1 MMVLKCNE
9 FYHENALTRF
19 VNDYCIQKENIQAI
33 VVEDDMFKL
42 FYWTY

>member
-1 MMVLKCNE
+1 MVLKCNE
-9 FYHENALTRF
+9 FYNENALTRF

-33 VVEDDMFKL
+33 VVENDMFKL